1 MAATATKMDTLKFMM
16 AFKKTSLFLFIL
28 ISAFISGCA
37 TYGKG
42 LDGALTD
49 AKSGDYAAA
58 EIKMEKALEPD
69 GADRLLFHLEL
80 AVLKHL
86 QGQYEESNQLLDKAE
101 IIAEQLETTSITN
114 SLAAFVTNPRQGDYA
129 GTDFEKVFVNYYK
142 ALNYI
147 AISSEAKTNNDYLDA
162 IESARIESRKL
173 GIRLNALNADKGN
186 YTEAK
191 NDKQLFSTL
200 LDIFYKLRRDLI
212 DSRKLEYRDDAMA
225 HYLTGI
231 TYEAN
236 HEYDNARISYHKAAT
251 SYEDGFAEQFQLG
264 DSMTKQAWFDV
275 VRMMRKSGGYNNEWP
290 RLAKKKLSEKEISQL
305 SKYDDK
311 SQLVV
316 IEHIGVVPQREEM
329 NIELSADY
337 SSKSLVLRPYIVGGG
352 KQLDILAWFYIVYA
366 DKSLLDMALNYYNSS
381 FHGFNLNGFNKTIN
395 LGRGWDGA
403 VNMGLIDAIGSG
415 LRITVPYYASPRNK
429 PGASY
434 ASIDGKKYA
443 LKPASSP
450 AIMGINEQILSAGSD
465 IELALARGSLKALTA
480 QKAGEAAQGDLG
492 SILAGLGRLAGQL
505 SESAET
511 RNWLMLPFE
520 IRVTRVPLDA
530 GSHDIAISSVVH
542 KGKPAIKQKQQIIL
556 QEDELQVV
564 QVRSMPNLNKKVA
577 TPTSPKILTP
587 DESSPNEAVQDEP
600 SELAGLETKTKS
612 KSVAIS
618 TQ

>member
-1 MAATATKMDTLKFMM
+1 MAAATIKMDTLEKAM
-16 AFKKTSLFLFIL
+16 KYLQKIILCLFIFTTAL
-28 ISAFISGCA
+28 ISGCA

-42 LDGALTD
+42 LDGALTA
-49 AKSGDYAAA
+49 AKSGDYVTA
-58 EIKMEKALEPD
+58 EVRMEKELEPV
-69 GADRLLFHLEL
+69 GADRLLYHMEI

-129 GTDFEKVFVNYYK
+129 GTDFEKVFINYYK

-147 AISSEAKTNNDYLDA
+147 AMSSEAKTRNGYLDG
-162 IESARIESRKL
+162 IENARIESRKL

-236 HEYDNARISYHKAAT
+236 EEYDNARISYQKAAT
-251 SYEDGFAEQFQLG
+251 SYEDGFAKQFQLG

-275 VRMMRKSGGYNNEWP
+275 VRIMRQSGDYENEWP
-290 RLAKKKLSEKEISQL
+290 RLAKQKLSKKQISQL
-305 SKYDDK
+305 SQYDNK
-311 SQLVV
+311 SQVV
-316 IEHIGVVPQREEM
+316 IIEHVGIVPQRQEM
-329 NIELSADY
+329 NIELSADPRN
-337 SSKSLVLRPYIVGGG
+337 KTLELRPYIVGGG

-366 DKSLLDMALNYYNSS
+366 DKSLLDMAINYYDSS
-381 FHGFNLNGFNKTIN
+381 FHGFALNGFTKTIS
-395 LGRGWDGA
+395 LGPAWQSA
-403 VNMGLIDAIGSG
+403 VDIGLIRAIGSG

-429 PGASY
+429 PGASF
-434 ASIDGKKYA
+434 ASIDGDKYA
-443 LKPASSP
+443 LLPASSP

-465 IELALARGSLKALTA
+465 IELALARVSLKALTA
-480 QKAGEAAQGDLG
+480 QTVSEAGQNDWVTLIA
-492 SILAGLGRLAGQL
+492 SVGRLASQL
-505 SESAET
+505 SDAAET

-530 GSHDIAISSVVH
+530 GSHEITISSVVH
-542 KGKPAIKQKQQIIL
+542 KGKPAVKQKQQIIL
-556 QEDELQVV
+556 QENEIQVV
-564 QVRSMPNLNKKVA
+564 QVRSMPDLNKVVVA
-577 TPTSPKILTP
+577 PIVP
-587 DESSPNEAVQDEP
+587 DEKLEVDI
-600 SELAGLETKTKS
+600 EL
-612 KSVAIS
+612 KSVAKVE
-618 TQ
+618 Q